1 MGVIPS
7 MMHLGSDRTTGGDV
21 RLPPKFLKKHVAF
34 LGQTGSGKTVALK
47 VFIEEAIR
55 AGIPSVVMD
64 PHGDLSQFGLPFV
77 EDAEGM
83 DKVDQDARMDFYS
96 KVEVRI
102 WTPVR
107 SKGLPICLNP
117 FVPPQEDPD
126 TERMTASWDMMAA
139 GFTGIAGFNLAK
151 PEGVEVKSYLVTL
164 LQLANLN
171 EQLPS
176 NFYEL
181 ADLVEV
187 PETLRKASGFTA
199 VQFDSRV
206 AELVTKSTRE
216 KLARRFRAQQTGV
229 NHLLFTL
236 GTPVDFDSMCTPCE
250 PGKVPLNVIYMAT
263 LGTEDYKQT
272 FMLEFCRRLYDWTIK
287 QKSDGDETKMVFAI
301 DEVHPYI
308 PAHPYNPPSK
318 DILGRLSAEA
328 RKFGVSCFFATQNIK
343 KVDYKI
349 LGQAATICVGLYTS
363 PQNVKAMRALL
374 SMGTRDNSSLADE
387 LPKLKPG
394 EFQLV
399 NHEAFGEPQQLNVRW
414 LYTPHGGA
422 ILNEDD
428 IEKITP
434 ESLRKCVASL
444 AKGKK
449 MSGLIDGA
457 EEYSEEENIST
468 GGEPLAHEDLESLED
483 VSDQATSIDS
493 TSITTAFMEPQSEK
507 EEFEMNLVGGFSLFK
522 DQKDELAVMLG
533 FTNILTTFVLLWA
546 SWNIAEF
553 ALNNDS
559 NTVPALFTLA
569 ISMLSAGVLFSELL
583 ANGEMSVIRT
593 IRTRARPLQYLSLCW
608 LWIMWFILRSGDL
621 PLEELLTPLE
631 VVQTMMTAFVILEMS
646 HRIKLG
652 KMEWP
657 QGGSIATWAKGGLKS
672 LTAVVKQTELN
683 ALRNTSHEL
692 LATFRL
698 VMDGIVLVTLILLIG
713 DMETLSYFSSD
724 EWLVRVL
731 SIYTLLFGSQLI
743 VRWRN
748 R

>member
-1 MGVIPS
+1 
-7 MMHLGSDRTTGGDV
+7 MMNLGTCRVSDAEIH
-21 RLPPKFLKKHVAF
+21 LPPKFLKKHVAF

-64 PHGDLSQFGLPFV
+64 PHGDLSQFGLPFA
-77 EDAEGM
+77 EDADGM
-83 DKVDQDARMDFYS
+83 DKVDQAARMDFYS

-117 FVPPQEDPD
+117 FVPPQEDAD

-171 EQLPS
+171 EQLPT

-187 PETLRKASGFTA
+187 PETLRKASGLTA

-216 KLARRFRAQQTGV
+216 KLARRVRAQQTGV

-250 PGKVPLNVIYMAT
+250 PGKVPLNVVYMAT

-387 LPKLKPG
+387 LPKLNPG

-434 ESLRKCVASL
+434 ESLRKCVTSL
-444 AKGKK
+444 AKGVK
-449 MSGLIDGA
+449 MGGFIDIQ
-457 EEYSEEENIST
+457 EEPHDTIEVEESIDDEGTLYLEEE
-468 GGEPLAHEDLESLED
+468 
-483 VSDQATSIDS
+483 SDQEMTFDS
-493 TSITTAFMEPQSEK
+493 TISDSQPLIAIHEMNNEK

-533 FTNILTTFVLLWA
+533 ITNIITTLVLLWS
-546 SWNIAEF
+546 SWEIAGF

-559 NTVPALFTLA
+559 NTVTALFTGG
-569 ISMLSAGVLFSELL
+569 ISMLSAGVLISEVV
-583 ANGEMSVIRT
+583 ANGELSVIRT
-593 IRTRARPLQYLSLCW
+593 IRTRARPLQYLTLVW
-608 LWIMWFILRSGDL
+608 LWVMWFIIRTGEL
-621 PLEELLTPLE
+621 PLSNLLGPLE
-631 VVQTMMTAFVILEMS
+631 VVQTMMTAFVVLEMG

-652 KMEWP
+652 KIEWP
-657 QGGSIATWAKGGLKS
+657 EGGSIAEWAKGGIRS
-672 LTAVVKQTELN
+672 LTAVVKKTELE
-683 ALRNTSHEL
+683 ALRSTSKEL
-692 LATFRL
+692 LSTFRL
-698 VMDGIVLVTLILLIG
+698 VMDGIVLLTLFLLVG
-713 DMETLSYFSSD
+713 DIDAIAYFASD

-731 SIYTLLFGSQLI
+731 SIYALLFGSQVL

>member
-1 MGVIPS
+1 
-7 MMHLGSDRTTGGDV
+7 MMNLGNCRVSGTEI
-21 RLPPKFLKKHVAF
+21 RLPPKFLKKHVAI
-34 LGQTGSGKTVALK
+34 LGQTGSGKTVVLK

-55 AGIPSVVMD
+55 AEIPCVVMD

-77 EDAEGM
+77 EDADGM
-83 DKVDQDARMDFYS
+83 DKVDQGARSDFYS

-117 FVPPQEDPD
+117 FVPPQEDAD

-171 EQLPS
+171 EQLPT

-187 PETLRKASGFTA
+187 PETLRKASGLNA

-263 LGTEDYKQT
+263 LGTDDYKQT

-287 QKSDGDETKMVFAI
+287 QKSGSDDTALVFAV

-308 PAHPYNPPSK
+308 PTHPKNPPAK
-318 DILGRLSAEA
+318 EILGRLAAEA
-328 RKFGVSCFFATQNIK
+328 RKFGVSCFFATQNIRM
-343 KVDYKI
+343 VDYKI
-349 LGQAATICVGLYTS
+349 LGQAATTCVGQYES
-363 PQNVKAMRALL
+363 DQNIKAMTTLL
-374 SMGTRDNSSLADE
+374 SLGTKDNSSLADE

-399 NHEAFGEPQQLNVRW
+399 NNEAFGEPQQLNVRW

-422 ILNEDD
+422 TLSEDD
-428 IEKITP
+428 IEAITP
-434 ESLRKCVASL
+434 ESLRKCVATL
-444 AKGKK
+444 AKGEK
-449 MSGLIDGA
+449 MGGIIDG
-457 EEYSEEENIST
+457 SEEFSDTELSSMDE
-468 GGEPLAHEDLESLED
+468 EPLTQDEIEDFEED
-483 VSDQATSIDS
+483 TEQANSIDS
-493 TSITTAFMEPQSEK
+493 TSVTAAFIEPQSEK

-533 FTNILTTFVLLWA
+533 ITNILTTFVLLWA

-559 NTVPALFTLA
+559 NTVAALFTLA

-593 IRTRARPLQYLSLCW
+593 IRTRARPLQYLSLAW
-608 LWIMWFILRSGDL
+608 LWVMWFIIRSGEL
-621 PLEELLTPLE
+621 PLNNLLGPLE
-631 VVQTMMTAFVILEMS
+631 VVQTMMTAFVLLEMG

-657 QGGSIATWAKGGLKS
+657 IGGSIAQWAKGGIRS
-672 LTAVVKQTELN
+672 LTAVVKRTELET
-683 ALRNTSHEL
+683 LRSTSNEL
-692 LATFRL
+692 LSTFRL
-698 VMDGIVLVTLILLIG
+698 VMDGIVLLTFILLIG
-713 DMETLSYFSSD
+713 DFEIGGYFSSD
-724 EWLVRVL
+724 DWLVRVV
-731 SIYTLLFGSQLI
+731 SIYALLFGSQVL